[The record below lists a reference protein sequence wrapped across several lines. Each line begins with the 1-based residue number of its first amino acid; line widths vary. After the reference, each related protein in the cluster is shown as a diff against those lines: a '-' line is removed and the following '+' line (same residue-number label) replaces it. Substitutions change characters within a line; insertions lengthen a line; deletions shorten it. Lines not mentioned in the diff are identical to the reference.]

1 MLCLMNVHLCCFSGC
16 DEDDMLF
23 KYQEKV
29 NTELSEDKSELILVK
44 SRLLQTSAFSENIE
58 GQI

>member
-1 MLCLMNVHLCCFSGC
+1 MLSLMRVHLCCFSGS

-29 NTELSEDKSELILVK
+29 NTGLDECKSKLILVK
-44 SRLLQTSAFSENIE
+44 SRLPRISAFSKNVE
-58 GQI
+58 GQT